1 VAQQYSGAGIT
12 GGGGPPGATLALDFM
27 SSGNMPPGVTFTRAS
42 TATYTDASGVIQT
55 AAVNQPRWEARGLL
69 IEEARTN
76 VILNSGNIALWGL
89 FGSVQPV
96 VTANQVTA
104 PDGTLTAARVVY
116 PAVSGAGTFSVFSQ
130 SATLSAAAYSF
141 SLWLRGNAGG
151 ERVYIC
157 ATPDGA
163 TYYKAAA
170 ILTTAWQRF
179 SFVTPNLTAAPWFF
193 ETGTDLR
200 DATQAS
206 TPAQTIYAWGGQV
219 EPGTFPTSVIYT
231 VSSPV
236 TRAFDNC
243 FIAPANMAPWFA
255 SPGGTWFAE
264 FIDNTAFGLTSPRVI
279 GNHGGTGEDPLWVN
293 SSGFFISS
301 GGGQIN
307 TINTVV
313 LGAVS
318 KGVSVQGGGT
328 GKICLNGGGIGTGAQ
343 TGFATLATAGV
354 GIGGA
359 NPGVA
364 IESMSGIIRRVQ
376 YWPRVL
382 SDAEMQQVT
391 T

>member
-1 VAQQYSGAGIT
+1 V
-12 GGGGPPGATLALDFM
+12 
-27 SSGNMPPGVTFTRAS
+27 
-42 TATYTDASGVIQT
+42 
-55 AAVNQPRWEARGLL
+55 
-69 IEEARTN
+69 
-76 VILNSGNIALWGL
+76 
-89 FGSVQPV
+89 
-96 VTANQVTA
+96 
-104 PDGTLTAARVVY
+104 
-116 PAVSGAGTFSVFSQ
+116 
-130 SATLSAAAYSF
+130 
-141 SLWLRGNAGG
+141 GG
-151 ERVYIC
+151 ERLYIC

-170 ILTTAWQRF
+170 ILTTTWQRF
-179 SFVTPNLTAAPWFF
+179 SFVTPNLTATAWFF

-200 DATQAS
+200 DATQAG

-219 EPGTFPTSVIYT
+219 ELGAFPTSVIYT
-231 VSSPV
+231 VSAPV

-243 FIAPANMAPWFA
+243 FIAPASMSPWFA
-255 SPGGTWFAE
+255 PPGGTWFAE
-264 FIDNTAFGLTSPRVI
+264 FIDNTAFGPTSPRVI

-318 KGVSVQGGGT
+318 KGVSVQGAGV

-364 IESMSGIIRRVQ
+364 IESMSGTIRRVQ

-382 SDAEMQQVT
+382 SDAEMQRVT